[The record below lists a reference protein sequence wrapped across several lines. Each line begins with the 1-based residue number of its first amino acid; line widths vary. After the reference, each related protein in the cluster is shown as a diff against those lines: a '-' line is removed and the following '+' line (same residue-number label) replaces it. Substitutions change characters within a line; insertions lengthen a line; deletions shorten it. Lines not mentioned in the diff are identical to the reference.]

1 MFTSSVSD
9 VPLVM
14 FVESEDLERTWKA
27 ERRERLKHQEQ
38 KIWEEFVKEQDIVH
52 SLCKDDPYQFV
63 ERLPQECIKELLDS
77 ELQKM
82 RQEKIE
88 ELELKEQPA
97 VQVEPPN
104 NQHVVTFV
112 EDSEEDINTYDD
124 EKDDDDVSGPEDELL
139 NDSMSPPLTV
149 RERDVPSPDKIST
162 DGKSSNENVSD
173 VIEGSIYCAKIKDL
187 RMKIIDELNNI
198 MSTLSLVPVLD
209 IDPAALPGAMKR
221 AKEFSSRYQ
230 RIHLYQLQRQI
241 SDIERNN
248 SKALPFAARTHFQA
262 QLCRVASVH
271 SNLLH
276 ALQVFVKAVPQ
287 TACVCECVSVL
298 RGVSSAARQV
308 TVASEAARPRGLGA
322 ADTLYIDAMDETC
335 GKLMETLDE
344 YEAKV
349 TDYMH
354 STVDTSVSMTR
365 KSRVSKKSVGS
376 WTRSGR
382 SLLSAAEARLS
393 MYSLDT
399 RFTLHKSTSSREH
412 SSGTSR
418 QQASIGAKGKQVA
431 EKETQNKTPKKLT
444 SGRRPLMRAPS
455 SLPRPR
461 VPRDQDVP
469 TMVETVACA
478 SSHISNEGSPMLS
491 PGSRNTT
498 PRRISR
504 ETTPRVRLYSNRIVG
519 ENTKH
524 NRKGETGGKDTS
536 RSLSEPKT
544 EGRRQAEHTP
554 TSDRR
559 SPAREMKDVK
569 QETGERER
577 CPTGHVEVG
586 SSREDAKETERTKRE
601 EERMTK
607 SPEHQVA
614 PANLEV
620 TRLLRQLCG
629 GDGAGSRN
637 ERVSGTKNAQLL
649 CISGGSPRQ
658 HSTPQLLRILEE
670 TIQKKAPKTLFPK
683 SLSARDKDR
692 YRMTFNIPD
701 STLDNMFQ
709 YRTKFVQ
716 HMLTSPMYANSSV
729 GKPWE
734 KIGRVSEQIIDD
746 LLLSCAKEMELQSF
760 LKDLYKS
767 ETS

>member
-1 MFTSSVSD
+1 METCVRGFSFMPENKVE
-9 VPLVM
+9 VVELK

-230 RIHLYQLQRQI
+230 RIHLYQLQRQ
-241 SDIERNN
+241 
-248 SKALPFAARTHFQA
+248 
-262 QLCRVASVH
+262 VA
-271 SNLLH
+271 
-276 ALQVFVKAVPQ
+276 VFVKAVPQ

-308 TVASEAARPRGLGA
+308 TAASEAARPRGLGA

-418 QQASIGAKGKQVA
+418 QQASIGSKGKQVA

-554 TSDRR
+554 ISDRR

-607 SPEHQVA
+607 ITS
-614 PANLEV
+614 
-620 TRLLRQLCG
+620 LLRGITCKSWFHLEPIILQ
-629 GDGAGSRN
+629 RIN
-637 ERVSGTKNAQLL
+637 QT
-649 CISGGSPRQ
+649 
-658 HSTPQLLRILEE
+658 LRHI
-670 TIQKKAPKTLFPK
+670 KPKWFMK
-683 SLSARDKDR
+683 
-692 YRMTFNIPD
+692 
-701 STLDNMFQ
+701 
-709 YRTKFVQ
+709 
-716 HMLTSPMYANSSV
+716 
-729 GKPWE
+729 
-734 KIGRVSEQIIDD
+734 
-746 LLLSCAKEMELQSF
+746 
-760 LKDLYKS
+760 
-767 ETS
+767 